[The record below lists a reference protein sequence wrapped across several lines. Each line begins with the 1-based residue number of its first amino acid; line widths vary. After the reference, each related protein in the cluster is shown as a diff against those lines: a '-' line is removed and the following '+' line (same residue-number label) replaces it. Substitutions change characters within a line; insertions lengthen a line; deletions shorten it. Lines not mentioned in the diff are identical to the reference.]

1 MNGKTLKS
9 TKPRYMTGKIT
20 YRLHQIK
27 KRLIDDAYKFN
38 HDDALNIT
46 SKWFHNATVDENIAV
61 VSNYPWVYKNK
72 SEILDNIEEYKI
84 LVIPPLSIFGRMSL
98 PKIRSS
104 ILHDKYARLN
114 EIVKLVHAGHDLQKH
129 IKAVI
134 AKNEE
139 FECQVA
145 FNYILESVT
154 QLFNDHVGAT
164 STKQKWVNVTN
175 HQLIAHVPNRL
186 AFSSVEQWL
195 QSQIDTNIHCL
206 KEFRNIPMK
215 SNIKLISM
223 LQGRRSLIRKI
234 IPKKVKAF
242 RGQILLR
249 PELKPNEII
258 LPYIWA
264 DILNISP
271 VRLVDVSTPNFSP
284 PECFTH
290 LSNSA
295 RLLVKRDPAINGAS
309 ISGQDTVGFART
321 DNIYVGTAEL
331 EQKNADF
338 DGDTESAFIVTDP
351 RAIKEIDLNIMPQN
365 NMRIFQ
371 QVYFSHNLQSLIY
384 NLVYYLHFQST
395 NLIYSYL
402 NL

>member
-1 MNGKTLKS
+1 
-9 TKPRYMTGKIT
+9 MTGKIT
-20 YRLHQIK
+20 YRLYQIK

-46 SKWFHNATVDENIAV
+46 SKWFHNSTVDENIAV

-72 SEILDNIEEYKI
+72 SEILDDIDEYKI

-114 EIVKLVHAGHDLQKH
+114 EIAKLVHAGHDLHKH
-129 IKAVI
+129 IKAI
-134 AKNEE
+134 ISKNEE

-145 FNYILESVT
+145 FDYILESVT
-154 QLFNDHVGAT
+154 PLFNEQIGAV
-164 STKQKWVNVTN
+164 STKQKLVNVTT
-175 HQLIAHVPNRL
+175 HPLITHVPNSL
-186 AFSSVEQWL
+186 AFTSIEQWL
-195 QSQIDTNIHCL
+195 QSQIDTNVHCL

-271 VRLVDVSTPNFSP
+271 VRLVDISTPNFSP
-284 PECFTH
+284 PECFTR
-290 LSNSA
+290 LNNSA

-371 QVYFSHNLQSLIY
+371 QV
-384 NLVYYLHFQST
+384 
-395 NLIYSYL
+395 
-402 NL
+402 